1 MNSWYA
7 IRALATGAEVVI
19 YDEIGAYGVSAKGF
33 LAELGA
39 LPDGT
44 PLALRINSPG
54 GSVFDAVAIY
64 NAIKRHTG
72 TVTVWIDGIAASAA
86 SYIAMAG
93 DEVVMPENAFL
104 MIHDPAGM
112 VMGSA
117 TDMRAMAE
125 ALDKIKGSLLQGYAA
140 KSGRLPEEIAPLMA
154 AETWLDA
161 KDALDLGFA
170 DRIAKPV
177 RMAARF
183 DVGRFRNAPPS
194 LVDVTADGR
203 DAAAAD
209 GENGDITAGLAGE
222 AYDEDPAT
230 GDANPDIAPD
240 SQLAATGTDAVE
252 TPSTDLDP
260 GSDPVA
266 ETLGASKT
274 FGADTGPPEGTGP
287 PHDDD
292 CTVAAANGADFAASI
307 RAEVLSH
314 ARAVVDLCRLAGQ
327 PQMAGRFLE
336 RDTGLDDVRA
346 ALLATRAEAEPDI
359 SAAHPQPGRPSGARP
374 WGDVIARTF
383 RLKG

>member
-1 MNSWYA
+1 MNSWYT
-7 IRALATGAEVVI
+7 IRAQSTGAEVVI

-39 LPDGT
+39 LPDAT
-44 PLALRINSPG
+44 PLALRLNSPG

-93 DEVVMPENAFL
+93 DEIVMPENAFL
-104 MIHDPAGM
+104 MIHDPAGL
-112 VMGSA
+112 VMGTA
-117 TDMRAMAE
+117 IDMRAMAE

-140 KSGRLPEEIAPLMA
+140 KSGRPQEEIAPLMA

-170 DRIAKPV
+170 DRIAEPV
-177 RMAARF
+177 RIAARF
-183 DVGRFRNAPPS
+183 DVGRFRNAPPVLAELPAETTDDELS
-194 LVDVTADGR
+194 GNEVADTDDEPEESASDEYPDGVAGNDVSENVDRPAAEPDPPPDSGAPPVAP
-203 DAAAAD
+203 DAASVGGAVP
-209 GENGDITAGLAGE
+209 IV
-222 AYDEDPAT
+222 
-230 GDANPDIAPD
+230 
-240 SQLAATGTDAVE
+240 DAV
-252 TPSTDLDP
+252 
-260 GSDPVA
+260 
-266 ETLGASKT
+266 
-274 FGADTGPPEGTGP
+274 
-287 PHDDD
+287 
-292 CTVAAANGADFAASI
+292 NI
-307 RAEVLSH
+307 RAEALTH

-327 PQMAGRFLE
+327 PQMAARFLE
-336 RDTGLDDVRA
+336 RDAGLEDVRA
-346 ALLATRAEAEPDI
+346 ALLALRADTEPDI